1 MQLLEL
7 EKELSGADGAAA
19 LARHDAVLALLDG
32 RIAGAMRTGL
42 PPDEYSRV
50 EKLREANL
58 VARKIL
64 RIAAR
69 EGGALKE

>member
-1 MQLLEL
+1 MQLLEI
-7 EKELSGADGAAA
+7 EKDVSGAESEAA
-19 LARHDAVLALLDG
+19 LAKHDAVLAALEE
-32 RIAGAMRTGL
+32 RIAEAMRVGL

-69 EGGALKE
+69 EGVE

>member
-1 MQLLEL
+1 MQLLEI
-7 EKELSGADGAAA
+7 EKELSGAESEAA
-19 LARHDAVLALLDG
+19 LAKHDAVLAALEE
-32 RIAGAMRTGL
+32 RIVEAMRVGL

-69 EGGALKE
+69 EGVE

>member
-1 MQLLEL
+1 MQLLEI
-7 EKELSGADGAAA
+7 EKELSGADSDAA
-19 LARHDAVLALLDG
+19 LARHDAVLAALER
-32 RIAGAMRTGL
+32 RIVEAMRVGL

-64 RIAAR
+64 RISAR
-69 EGGALKE
+69 EGVE

>member
-7 EKELSGADGAAA
+7 EKELGGTEGGVA
-19 LARHDAVLALLDG
+19 LARRDAVLAALEG
-32 RIAGAMRTGL
+32 RIAEAMRIGL

-50 EKLREANL
+50 EQLREANL

-64 RIAAR
+64 RISAR
-69 EGGALKE
+69 EGGE

>member
-1 MQLLEL
+1 VL
-7 EKELSGADGAAA
+7 AA
-19 LARHDAVLALLDG
+19 LEG
-32 RIAGAMRTGL
+32 RIAEAMRVGL

-50 EKLREANL
+50 EELREANL

-69 EGGALKE
+69 EGVE

>member
-7 EKELSGADGAAA
+7 EKELGGTEGGAA
-19 LARHDAVLALLDG
+19 LARHDAVLAALEG
-32 RIAGAMRTGL
+32 RIAEAMRIGL

-50 EKLREANL
+50 EQLREANL

-64 RIAAR
+64 RISAR
-69 EGGALKE
+69 EGGE

>member
-1 MQLLEL
+1 MQLLEI
-7 EKELSGADGAAA
+7 EKELSGTESEAA
-19 LARHDAVLALLDG
+19 LAKHDAVLAALEG
-32 RIAGAMRTGL
+32 RIAEAMRVGL

-69 EGGALKE
+69 EGVE

>member
-7 EKELSGADGAAA
+7 EKELGGTEGGAA
-19 LARHDAVLALLDG
+19 LARHDAVLAALEG
-32 RIAGAMRTGL
+32 RIAEAMRIGL

-50 EKLREANL
+50 EQLREANL

-64 RIAAR
+64 RISAR
-69 EGGALKE
+69 EGVD